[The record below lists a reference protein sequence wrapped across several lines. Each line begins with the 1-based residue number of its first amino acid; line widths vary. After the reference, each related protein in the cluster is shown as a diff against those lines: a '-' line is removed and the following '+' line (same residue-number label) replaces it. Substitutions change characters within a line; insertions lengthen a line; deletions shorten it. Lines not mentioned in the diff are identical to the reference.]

1 MSRLSTRLSVTTD
14 PELLEEARQLANVKT
29 KQEAVERA
37 LQEFVSRRR
46 LKDLAGSDLVDMNLE
61 DLERWRRSS

>member
-1 MSRLSTRLSVTTD
+1 MRLSVTAD
-14 PELLEEARQLANVKT
+14 PELLEEARRLANVKT
-29 KQEAVERA
+29 KREAVERA

-61 DLERWRRSS
+61 ELKRWRRSE

>member
-1 MSRLSTRLSVTTD
+1 MSRLSTRLSVTAD